1 MKKILSIIVSTIS
14 IFILSSCQTRSDVD
28 IVTTLFPQYDITK
41 SIVGDT
47 LVVENVIP
55 FGVSPHSYEL
65 TSRDRQKI
73 EDATLLIY
81 TSDDLELWA
90 SELNLPNTIKL
101 NLEIELD
108 AHHTDDDHD
117 DHDAQDDHDDHDA
130 YDDHDDHDDYD
141 VHFWTSPNNLI
152 EMVDIILD
160 HLIELYPEH
169 EANFTASAQT
179 YLNTL
184 DVLIKDLQNFLSAY
198 TSNLS
203 LFIAGHNAM
212 EDFGTFFGLE
222 IVSLFPNFIPDAEL
236 TSLNLTSFISE
247 IKDKNIR
254 SFFIEPTFG
263 TVPLAANTIKST
275 LANDGYTVSFYELSN
290 FENMSQ
296 TEFESGVTLLDLFE
310 RNIEHIKLVIEANDA
325 TR

>member
-1 MKKILSIIVSTIS
+1 MKKILSIIVLTIS
-14 IFILSSCQTRSDVD
+14 SVILSSCQAQSNVD

-55 FGVSPHSYEL
+55 FGVSPHGYEL
-65 TSRDRQKI
+65 TSRDRQTV

-90 SELNLPNTIKL
+90 SELNLSNTLKL
-101 NLEIELD
+101 NLEVELD
-108 AHHTDDDHD
+108 AHHTDDD
-117 DHDAQDDHDDHDA
+117 QNEYEDHDDH
-130 YDDHDDHDDYD
+130 D
-141 VHFWTSPNNLI
+141 VHFWTSPNTLI

-169 EANFTASAQT
+169 EANFTVSAQT

-184 DVLIKDLQNFLSAY
+184 NVLINDLQDFLSAY

-212 EDFGTFFGLE
+212 EDFGTFFDLE
-222 IVSLFPNFIPDAEL
+222 IISLFPNFIPDAEL
-236 TSLNLTSFISE
+236 TSLNLTNFISE
-247 IKDKNIR
+247 IKEKNIR

-263 TVPLAANTIKST
+263 SVPLAANTIEST
-275 LANDGYTVSFYELSN
+275 LANDGYTVSFYELTN
-290 FENMSQ
+290 FENISQ
-296 TEFESGVTLLDLFE
+296 TEFESSVTLLDLFK
-310 RNIEHIKLVIEANDA
+310 RNIEHIKLVIEANYDIS
-325 TR
+325 

>member
-1 MKKILSIIVSTIS
+1 MKKFLSIVVLTIS
-14 IFILSSCQTRSDVD
+14 TVILSSCQAQSDVD

-41 SIVGDT
+41 SIVGDN

-55 FGVSPHSYEL
+55 FGITPHGYEL

-73 EDATLLIY
+73 DDATLLIY

-101 NLEIELD
+101 NLEVELD

-117 DHDAQDDHDDHDA
+117 DYDEYEDHDDHEDH
-130 YDDHDDHDDYD
+130 DNHDDHD
-141 VHFWTSPNNLI
+141 VHFWTSPNTLI

-184 DVLIKDLQNFLSAY
+184 DLLIKDLHDFLSAY

-236 TSLNLTSFISE
+236 TSLNLTNFISE
-247 IKDKNIR
+247 IKEKNIR

-263 TVPLAANTIKST
+263 SVPLAANTIKNT
-275 LANDGYTVSFYELSN
+275 LANDEYTVSFFELSN

-310 RNIEHIKLVIEANDA
+310 RNIEHIKLVIEANYDIS
-325 TR
+325 